1 MADAFVDRRSIPKE
15 AFGVIPAGMPYA
27 EWERRTEPFRRA
39 VLGANGG
46 KPVDK
51 IFEHTG
57 GENFP
62 LLISA
67 LSPGGTLAFFGATGK
82 GMKGEYKETFFHG
95 GRRFVMDARWV
106 WMRQK
111 QVLFRRAKPASIF
124 DELGLPPG
132 RRVLVWGA
140 DRGAREFVAAALART
155 AEVVVL
161 ASATREKRGI
171 AELSRMGVPPT
182 HILDRDAFSFP
193 EEMPDPLTPEGRL
206 NPEYASGFTRPAQA
220 LGKALWKVLGSTSPP
235 TS

>member
-15 AFGVIPAGMPYA
+15 TFGVIPAGMPYA

-39 VLGANGG
+39 VFEANGG

-82 GMKGEYKETFFHG
+82 GLKGEYKETFFLD

-111 QVLFRRAKPASIF
+111 QVLFRRAKPAAIF

-132 RRVLVWGA
+132 G
-140 DRGAREFVAAALART
+140 GSSSGERT
-155 AEVVVL
+155 
-161 ASATREKRGI
+161 EKRG
-171 AELSRMGVPPT
+171 SSSPR
-182 HILDRDAFSFP
+182 R
-193 EEMPDPLTPEGRL
+193 GRA
-206 NPEYASGFTRPAQA
+206 PRKS
-220 LGKALWKVLGSTSPP
+220 S
-235 TS
+235 